1 MLLAHP
7 AVLRDLVE
15 RHTALQRSATAR
27 PADPAIRRQ
36 LADVTYT
43 LCVTTGTRDIAD
55 ALRAARRRLADA
67 PDAATGSDARSG
79 ARSGVRAGG
88 VSGAVDTVLP
98 RPAVP
103 AARTAL
109 RAADRAVRP
118 EGRPAGH
125 SARTTRA

>member
-67 PDAATGSDARSG
+67 PAPVDVMTG
-79 ARSGVRAGG
+79 
-88 VSGAVDTVLP
+88 SGAVEAVLP
-98 RPAVP
+98 RPAAAPVP
-103 AARTAL
+103 AAARGVRRT
-109 RAADRAVRP
+109 ADRAVRP

>member
-15 RHTALQRSATAR
+15 RHTALQRSAAAR
-27 PADPAIRRQ
+27 PADPVIGRQ

-67 PDAATGSDARSG
+67 PEPVAGPGTAGPDLVDA
-79 ARSGVRAGG
+79 
-88 VSGAVDTVLP
+88 VLP
-98 RPAVP
+98 RPAGRP
-103 AARTAL
+103 AL
-109 RAADRAVRP
+109 RTVDRAVRH
-118 EGRPAGH
+118 EARPAGH
-125 SARTTRA
+125 SARITRA

>member
-27 PADPAIRRQ
+27 PADPALRRQ

-67 PDAATGSDARSG
+67 PDPVAGAGTAASGPVDA
-79 ARSGVRAGG
+79 
-88 VSGAVDTVLP
+88 VLP
-98 RPAVP
+98 RQAVP
-103 AARTAL
+103 MASQAPSAAPTGRPA
-109 RAADRAVRP
+109 RRPADRAARL
-118 EGRPAGH
+118 ESRPAGH
-125 SARTTRA
+125 SARITSA

>member
-27 PADPAIRRQ
+27 PADPAIGRQ
-36 LADVTYT
+36 LADVSYT

-55 ALRAARRRLADA
+55 ALRAARRRLTDA
-67 PDAATGSDARSG
+67 VDAVTGSG
-79 ARSGVRAGG
+79 AGVAP
-88 VSGAVDTVLP
+88 GAVLP
-98 RPAVP
+98 RPAAAPVP
-103 AARTAL
+103 SAARGVRRT
-109 RAADRAVRP
+109 ADRAVRP
-118 EGRPAGH
+118 ESRPAGH

>member
-27 PADPAIRRQ
+27 PADPAVRRQ

-43 LCVTTGTRDIAD
+43 LCVSTGTRDIAD
-55 ALRAARRRLADA
+55 ALRAARRRLADE
-67 PDAATGSDARSG
+67 PG
-79 ARSGVRAGG
+79 ARDAVTGAGAVPGVA
-88 VSGAVDTVLP
+88 SGAVDAVLP
-98 RPAVP
+98 RQAAASVP
-103 AARTAL
+103 SAARGVRRT
-109 RAADRAVRP
+109 ADRAARP